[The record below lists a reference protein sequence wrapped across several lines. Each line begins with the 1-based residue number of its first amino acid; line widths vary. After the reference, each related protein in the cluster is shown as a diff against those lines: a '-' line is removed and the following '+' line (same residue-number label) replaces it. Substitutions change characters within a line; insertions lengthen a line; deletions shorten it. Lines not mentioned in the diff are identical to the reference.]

1 LLHLTETTSTYFQKG
16 TLTMLTMQVFH
27 QRLFSVVETV
37 EPFWSGLAQVTK
49 AEPGQLA
56 SLQSTVE
63 WSDW

>member
-1 LLHLTETTSTYFQKG
+1 
-16 TLTMLTMQVFH
+16 MLTMQVFH
-27 QRLFSVVETV
+27 NRLFSVVETV